1 MTLRNRILSAF
12 GFVLLLFLALSVVV
26 VVVQRSQ
33 LIEQLD
39 DRLETSAPLEPV
51 NRPGGLRQPA
61 GAPIRAIDEPISDLY
76 LAEVFDD
83 GTIEVRVQGQ
93 LLTDL
98 PNIDAIALR
107 QPVEQQIFT
116 ATSADLESFRVL
128 MEPRNNSWL
137 VVAVPTAT
145 VDASVRQLVVSFL
158 IAAALIA
165 STLVLVAWWINR
177 LGLRPIVAVTKTA
190 RAITAGERQD
200 RAPLADPRTEAGELA
215 SAFNVMLDDRD
226 HTEDKLRQF
235 IADASHELRTP
246 LTSIRGY
253 LDLYTDGGFR
263 EPGQLD
269 DVVQRMQS
277 ESSRMSGLVDQ
288 LLQLARMDDGANLER
303 STVDVDALLDAVM
316 SNAQAAHPDRSINV
330 ASSTDGVSAEVDSDK
345 IHQLVAGLVDNAL
358 IHAPA
363 ASVSIAAAQSAE
375 GLQISVSDNGSGLP
389 AEAAARVFDRFY
401 RSDSSRARTSGGSG
415 LGLSIARD
423 IARLHGG
430 DIELTTSVGNGC
442 TFVIE
447 LPRVPAR

>member
-1 MTLRNRILSAF
+1 MTLRARILSAF
-12 GFVLLLFLALSVVV
+12 GFVLLLLLVLAVVV
-26 VVVQRSQ
+26 VLVQRSQ

-51 NRPGGLRQPA
+51 NRPGGLRQPEG
-61 GAPIRAIDEPISDLY
+61 GAPIRAVDEPISDLY

-83 GTIEVRVQGQ
+83 GAIEVRVQGQ

-98 PNIDAIALR
+98 PDIDAIALR
-107 QPVEQQIFT
+107 QPISRQIFT
-116 ATSADLESFRVL
+116 ATSDDRESFRVL

-158 IAAALIA
+158 IAALLIA

-177 LGLRPIVAVTKTA
+177 LGLRPIVAVTETA

-226 HTEDKLRQF
+226 KTEDKLRQF

-253 LDLYTDGGFR
+253 LDLYSEGGFR

-269 DVVQRMQS
+269 DVVRRMQS

-288 LLQLARMDDGANLER
+288 LLQLARMDEGIELNVQ
-303 STVDVDALLDAVM
+303 TVDVPAMLQAVASDAH
-316 SNAQAAHPDRSINV
+316 AAHPDRSISIDHTHGNV
-330 ASSTDGVSAEVDSDK
+330 QAELDADK
-345 IHQLVAGLVDNAL
+345 VHQLVVGLVNNAL
-358 IHAPA
+358 VHAPE
-363 ASVSIAAAQSAE
+363 ASVVLGVVAE
-375 GLQISVSDNGSGLP
+375 RNELLISVSDDGPGLSDSD
-389 AEAAARVFDRFY
+389 AARVFDRFY
-401 RSDSSRARTSGGSG
+401 RTDSSRARSSGGSG

-423 IARLHGG
+423 VARLHGG
-430 DIELTTSVGNGC
+430 DIELTTAVGEGC
-442 TFVIE
+442 TFLLR
-447 LPRVPAR
+447 LPRG

>member
-1 MTLRNRILSAF
+1 MTLRTRILSAF
-12 GFVLLLFLALSVVV
+12 GFVLLLLLALAVIVVL
-26 VVVQRSQ
+26 VQRSQ

-61 GAPIRAIDEPISDLY
+61 GGAPLRAVDEPISDLY

-83 GTIEVRVQGQ
+83 GTVEVRVQGQ
-93 LLTDL
+93 LLTNL
-98 PNIDAIALR
+98 PDIDAIALR
-107 QPVEQQIFT
+107 QPVERKIFT
-116 ATSADLESFRVL
+116 ATSSDRESFRVL

-158 IAAALIA
+158 IAALLIA

-177 LGLRPIVAVTKTA
+177 LGLRPIVAVTETA
-190 RAITAGERQD
+190 RAITAGERED

-226 HTEDKLRQF
+226 KTEDKLRQF

-253 LDLYTDGGFR
+253 LDLYSEGGFR

-269 DVVQRMQS
+269 DVVRRMQS

-288 LLQLARMDDGANLER
+288 LLQLARMDEGVDLNVD
-303 STVDVDALLDAVM
+303 TVDVSAMLQAVVSDAH
-316 SNAQAAHPDRSINV
+316 AAHPDRSISIDHTQGNV
-330 ASSTDGVSAEVDSDK
+330 QAELDADK
-345 IHQLVAGLVDNAL
+345 VHQLVVGLVNNAL
-358 IHAPA
+358 VHAPE
-363 ASVSIAAAQSAE
+363 ASVVLGASAE
-375 GLQISVSDNGSGLP
+375 GNELLLSVSDDGPGLSDSDT
-389 AEAAARVFDRFY
+389 ARVFDRFY
-401 RSDSSRARTSGGSG
+401 RTDSSRARSSGGSG

-423 IARLHGG
+423 VARLHGG
-430 DIELTTSVGNGC
+430 DIELTTAVGEGC
-442 TFVIE
+442 TFLLR
-447 LPRVPAR
+447 LPRG